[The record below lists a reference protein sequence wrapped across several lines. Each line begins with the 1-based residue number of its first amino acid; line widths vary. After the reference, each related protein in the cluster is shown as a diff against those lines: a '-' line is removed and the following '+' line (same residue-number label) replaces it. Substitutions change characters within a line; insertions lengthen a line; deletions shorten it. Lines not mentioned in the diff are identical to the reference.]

1 MTTKMLFLS
10 RKDLIAPALAASL
23 AVTSPAHALFG
34 IGDIVYDPSNHAEN
48 LLTAARTLTMLN
60 QQLQQLQNEAR
71 MILNMEQHLRRL
83 DITRAGEL
91 RLALN
96 QINLILR
103 QAESIAY
110 TVTATDLAWRRLYP
124 ERYDDISGEGLV
136 SDAQDR
142 WSLARAAYGDSLK
155 IQAEILERTPD
166 DIDTLNDLLAA
177 SQSSVGGLQAAQAG
191 NELLGLTVKELM
203 ATRTLAAAHYR
214 AQGLDAARDLMTRE
228 EARARQT
235 RFMGDAQAYSGR

>member
-1 MTTKMLFLS
+1 MSFREPLLS
-10 RKDLIAPALAASL
+10 GKSLAAVTLVVSL
-23 AVTSPAHALFG
+23 MTTSPAHALFG
-34 IGDIVYDPSNHAEN
+34 LGDIVYDPSNHAQN

-71 MILNMEQHLRRL
+71 MILQLEQHLKRL
-83 DITRAGEL
+83 GLTRAPEL
-91 RLALN
+91 RMALS
-96 QINLILR
+96 QINLLVR

-110 TVTATDLAWRRLYP
+110 TVTATETAWRRLYP
-124 ERYDDISGEGLV
+124 ESYGNISTGTLLR
-136 SDAQDR
+136 DAEER
-142 WSLARAAYGDSLK
+142 WSLAHAAYGDSLK

-166 DIDTLNDLLAA
+166 DIDALNDLLEA
-177 SQSSVGGLQAAQAG
+177 SQSSVGGLQAAQAS

-214 AQGLDAARDLMTRE
+214 AQGLEAARDLMARE
-228 EARARQT
+228 EARARQA

>member
-1 MTTKMLFLS
+1 MTAKTLLS
-10 RKDLIAPALAASL
+10 TRKFLIATAVAASL
-23 AVTSPAHALFG
+23 VVASPAHALFG
-34 IGDIVYDPSNHAEN
+34 LGDIVYDPSNHAEN

-83 DITRAGEL
+83 DITRATEL
-91 RLALN
+91 RVALN

-103 QAESIAY
+103 QAESIAH
-110 TVTATDLAWRRLYP
+110 TVAATDQAWRRLYP
-124 ERYDDISGEGLV
+124 ERYDDVSGDGLLR
-136 SDAQDR
+136 DAHER
-142 WSLARAAYGDSLK
+142 WSLARAAYGDSLRL
-155 IQAEILERTPD
+155 QAEILERTPD

-177 SQSSVGGLQAAQAG
+177 SQSSVGGLQAAQTG

-235 RFMGDAQAYSGR
+235 RFMGSDQAYGGR